1 MKGGSKEP
9 STASKYANQLQP
21 AYPIENTHEQ
31 SLLDAWVIVGTMK
44 KGWL

>member
-1 MKGGSKEP
+1 MFTNEGRLRGAAHRKL
-9 STASKYANQLQP
+9 TLQP

-31 SLLDAWVIVGTMK
+31 SLLDAWVIVDTMK